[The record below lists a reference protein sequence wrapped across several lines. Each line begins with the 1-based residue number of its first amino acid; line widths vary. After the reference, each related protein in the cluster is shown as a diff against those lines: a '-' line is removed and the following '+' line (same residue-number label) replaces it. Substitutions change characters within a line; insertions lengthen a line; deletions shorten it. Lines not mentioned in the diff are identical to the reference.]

1 MNEKLIAFLEKIRK
15 QMANRYVGFSSD
27 LRNGECE
34 LQAFIGP
41 NFSIRNTIDDALK
54 SQVIDDNLHRKLI
67 NCCCTIEPEIR
78 FYTKHDDA
86 GGFIEYSYE
95 RDCVEIFA
103 CKNGVILT
111 PEEKQIG
118 PEELS
123 DRIIKVIYNSFRTM
137 YISDGIILDIPEP
150 DYYLYDDGSVI
161 TLSNLSEFARFISN
175 ALMLR

>member
-1 MNEKLIAFLEKIRK
+1 MNKELIAFLEEIRK

-34 LQAFIGP
+34 LQAFIGAHFP
-41 NFSIRNTIDDALK
+41 IRDTIDDALK
-54 SQVIDDNLHRKLI
+54 SQVIDDNLHRELI
-67 NCCCTIEPEIR
+67 HCCCIIEPEIR

-95 RDCVEIFA
+95 GDCVEIFA

-123 DRIIKVIYNSFRTM
+123 DRIINVIYNSFRTM

-150 DYYLYDDGSVI
+150 DYHLYDDGSDI
-161 TLSNLSEFARFISN
+161 SLRDLSEFARFIST